1 MSVQTVLL
9 DFTIDPHRIGDEIG
23 RKDLLK
29 IIKVALEK
37 YFANLKFTYDVLTDD
52 GYLVLLSDK
61 NLTFINIRF
70 FNHGI
75 ITINIEYFKAEHEQQ
90 HFSFDVSTPSVNA
103 WPSHT

>member
-29 IIKVALEK
+29 IVKLGLEK
-37 YFANLKFTYDVLTDD
+37 YFPNLKFTYDVLTDD

-75 ITINIEYFKAEHEQQ
+75 ITINIEYFKGEQEQQ
-90 HFSFDVSTPSVNA
+90 QFSFDVSSVTARPS
-103 WPSHT
+103 T